1 MFDDLSQKFDG
12 IFRKL
17 RGRGVLTEDNVQEGL
32 REVRR
37 ALLEAD
43 VNFKVVKDFITQ
55 VEARALGREVLSGL
69 HPGQQVV
76 KVVYEEMVRLLG
88 ENHRSL
94 NLASAPPTVVMVS
107 GLQGSGKTTFCG
119 KLARRF
125 LAKGRRVLL
134 VAADVQRPAAID
146 QLETVGRSVGAEVY
160 SRRNQ
165 DAVTIC
171 RDGVEEAKRRDF
183 DLVILDTAG
192 RLHIDDA
199 LMAELGTIQS
209 LVSPHETLLV
219 LDGLTGQD
227 AVQVARTFSE
237 RLAGRRCGAI
247 TGVVLTKM
255 DGDARGGAALSVAHV
270 TGVPLKFVGTGE
282 KPDALEDF
290 YPDRMAARILGMGDV
305 LTLVERVEAAVD
317 ADEARRMAEK
327 LRKEQF
333 TLEDFLGQIEQM
345 KRMGPLED
353 MLKMLPGVGGKLKG
367 LSLDDRALVHVQAMI
382 QSMTPEERRNPSM
395 LNGSRRR
402 RVAEGSGTTVQE
414 LNQLLKQYR
423 DMQKM
428 MRMLKGRRG
437 LGRVPMPF

>member
-1 MFDDLSQKFDG
+1 MFEDLSQKFDG

-17 RGRGVLTEDNVQEGL
+17 RGRGVLNPENVQEGL

-43 VNFKVVKDFITQ
+43 VNFKVVKDFIAQ

-76 KVVYEEMVRLLG
+76 KIVYEEMVRLLG
-88 ENHRSL
+88 QSHRALLVAPS
-94 NLASAPPTVVMVS
+94 PPTVVMVS

-125 LAKGRRVLL
+125 LARGRRVLL

-146 QLETVGRSVGAEVY
+146 QLEVVGRSVGADVY
-160 SRRNQ
+160 SRRDQ

-171 RDGVEEAKRRDF
+171 RDGVEEAGRRGF
-183 DLVILDTAG
+183 DLVVLDTAG
-192 RLHIDDA
+192 RLHIDEA
-199 LMAELGTIQS
+199 LMEELGTIQS
-209 LVSPHETLLV
+209 LVAPHETLLV

-227 AVQVARTFSE
+227 AVTVARTFAE
-237 RLAGRRCGAI
+237 RIAF

-270 TGVPLKFVGTGE
+270 TGVPIKFVGTGE
-282 KPDALEDF
+282 KPEALEEF
-290 YPDRMAARILGMGDV
+290 HPDRMAARILGMGDV
-305 LTLVERVEAAVD
+305 LTLVERAQAAVD
-317 ADEARRMAEK
+317 VDEARRMAER

-333 TLEDFLGQIEQM
+333 TLEDFLGQIEQL

-353 MLKMLPGVGGKLKG
+353 ILKMLPGVGSKMKG
-367 LSLDDRALVHVQAMI
+367 LSLDDRALGRVQAMI
-382 QSMTPEERRNPSM
+382 QSMTPEERQNPSV

-402 RVAEGSGTTVQE
+402 RVASGSGTSVQE

-437 LGRVPMPF
+437 LNRVPLPF

>member
-17 RGRGVLTEDNVQEGL
+17 RGRGVLTDENVQEGL

-55 VEARALGREVLSGL
+55 VEGRALGREVLSGL

-88 ENHRSL
+88 ESHRG
-94 NLASAPPTVVMVS
+94 LAVSSAPPTVVMVS

-125 LAKGRRVLL
+125 LTKGRRVLL

-146 QLETVGRSVGAEVY
+146 QLETVGRSVGAKVY

-192 RLHIDDA
+192 RLHIDEA
-199 LMAELGTIQS
+199 LMGELGTIQS
-209 LVSPHETLLV
+209 QVAPHETLLV

-227 AVQVARTFSE
+227 AVSVGRAFSE
-237 RLAGRRCGAI
+237 RLAV

-270 TGVPLKFVGTGE
+270 TGVPIKFVGTGE

-290 YPDRMAARILGMGDV
+290 HPDRMAARILGMGDV

-317 ADEARRMAEK
+317 ADEARRMAER

-367 LSLDDRALVHVQAMI
+367 LSLDDRALVRVQAMI
-382 QSMTPEERRNPSM
+382 QSMTPEERRNPSV
-395 LNGSRRR
+395 LNGNRRR
-402 RVAEGSGTTVQE
+402 RVALGSGTSVQE

>member
-17 RGRGVLTEDNVQEGL
+17 RGRGVLTENNVAEGL

-55 VEARALGREVLSGL
+55 VESRALGREVLSGL

-88 ENHRSL
+88 ESHRSL
-94 NLASAPPTVVMVS
+94 TLASAPPTVVMVS

-125 LAKGRRVLL
+125 LVKGRRVLL

-199 LMAELGTIQS
+199 LMTELGTIQS
-209 LVSPHETLLV
+209 LVAPHETLLV

-237 RLAGRRCGAI
+237 RLAV

-270 TGVPLKFVGTGE
+270 TGVPIKFVGTGE
-282 KPDALEDF
+282 KPEALEDF

-345 KRMGPLED
+345 KRMGPMED
-353 MLKMLPGVGGKLKG
+353 ILKMIPGVGGKLKG
-367 LSLDDRALVHVQAMI
+367 LSLDDSALVRVQAMI
-382 QSMTPEERRNPSM
+382 QSMTPEERRNPSV

-402 RVAEGSGTTVQE
+402 RVALGSGTTVQE

>member
-1 MFDDLSQKFDG
+1 MFEDLSQKFDG

-17 RGRGVLTEDNVQEGL
+17 RGRGVLTPENVQEGL
-32 REVRR
+32 RDVRR

-43 VNFKVVKDFITQ
+43 VNFKVVKDFIAQ
-55 VEARALGREVLSGL
+55 VEARASGREVLSGL

-88 ENHRSL
+88 ETHRT
-94 NLASAPPTVVMVS
+94 LALSSAPPTVVMVS

-160 SRRNQ
+160 ARRNQ

-171 RDGVEEAKRRDF
+171 RDGVEDAQRRDF

-199 LMAELGTIQS
+199 LMSELGTIQS
-209 LVSPHETLLV
+209 LVAPHETLLV

-237 RLAGRRCGAI
+237 RLAV

-270 TGVPLKFVGTGE
+270 TGVPIKFVGTGE

-290 YPDRMAARILGMGDV
+290 HPDRMAARILGMGDV

-317 ADEARRMAEK
+317 AEDARRMAEK

-333 TLEDFLGQIEQM
+333 TLEDFLDQIEQM

-382 QSMTPEERRNPSM
+382 QSMTPEERRNPSV

-402 RVAEGSGTTVQE
+402 RVALGSGRSVQE

-437 LGRVPMPF
+437 LGRMPMPF

>member
-1 MFDDLSQKFDG
+1 MFEDLSQKFDG

-17 RGRGVLTEDNVQEGL
+17 RGRGVLNQENIQEGL
-32 REVRR
+32 RDVRR

-43 VNFKVVKDFITQ
+43 VNFKVVKDFIAQ
-55 VEARALGREVLSGL
+55 VETRAQGQDVLAGL

-76 KVVYEEMVRLLG
+76 KIVYEEMVRLLG
-88 ENHRSL
+88 ESHRA
-94 NLASAPPTVVMVS
+94 LAAAASPPTVIMVS

-125 LAKGRRVLL
+125 MAKGRRVLL

-146 QLETVGRSVGAEVY
+146 QLETVGRSIGADVY

-171 RDGVEEAKRRDF
+171 RDGVDEGRRRGF

-192 RLHIDDA
+192 RLHIDEA
-199 LMAELGTIQS
+199 LMNELETIQS
-209 LVSPHETLLV
+209 QVEPHETLLV

-227 AVQVARTFSE
+227 AVSVARTFSE
-237 RLAGRRCGAI
+237 RLAT

-270 TGVPLKFVGTGE
+270 TGVPIKFVGTGE
-282 KPDALEDF
+282 KPEALEEF
-290 YPDRMAARILGMGDV
+290 HPDRMAARILGMGDV

-333 TLEDFLGQIEQM
+333 TLEDFLGQIEQV

-367 LSLDDRALVHVQAMI
+367 LTLDDRALVRVQAMI
-382 QSMTPEERRNPSM
+382 QSMTPEERRNPAI
-395 LNGSRRR
+395 LNGNRRKR
-402 RVAEGSGTTVQE
+402 IAAGSGTTIQE

-428 MRMLKGRRG
+428 MRLLKGRRG
-437 LGRVPMPF
+437 PGRVPLPF

>member
-17 RGRGVLTEDNVQEGL
+17 RGRGVLTDENVQEGL

-55 VEARALGREVLSGL
+55 VEGRALGREVLSGL

-88 ENHRSL
+88 ESHRG
-94 NLASAPPTVVMVS
+94 LAVSSAPPTVVMVS

-125 LAKGRRVLL
+125 LTKGRRVLL

-192 RLHIDDA
+192 RLHIDEA
-199 LMAELGTIQS
+199 LMGELGTIQS
-209 LVSPHETLLV
+209 QVAPHETLLV

-227 AVQVARTFSE
+227 AVSVGRAFSE
-237 RLAGRRCGAI
+237 RLAV

-270 TGVPLKFVGTGE
+270 TGVPIKFVGTGE

-290 YPDRMAARILGMGDV
+290 HPDRMAARILGMGDV

-317 ADEARRMAEK
+317 ADEARRMAER

-367 LSLDDRALVHVQAMI
+367 LSLDDRALVRVQAMI
-382 QSMTPEERRNPSM
+382 QSMTPEERRNPSV
-395 LNGSRRR
+395 LNGNRRR
-402 RVAEGSGTTVQE
+402 RVALGSGTSVQE

>member
-17 RGRGVLTEDNVQEGL
+17 RGRGVLTDENVQEGL

-55 VEARALGREVLSGL
+55 VEGRALGREVLSGL

-88 ENHRSL
+88 ESHRG
-94 NLASAPPTVVMVS
+94 LAVSSAPPTVVMVS

-125 LAKGRRVLL
+125 LTKGRRVLL

-192 RLHIDDA
+192 RLHIDEA
-199 LMAELGTIQS
+199 LMGELGTIQS
-209 LVSPHETLLV
+209 QVAPHETLLV

-227 AVQVARTFSE
+227 AVSVGRAFSE
-237 RLAGRRCGAI
+237 RLAV

-270 TGVPLKFVGTGE
+270 TGVPIKFVGTGE

-290 YPDRMAARILGMGDV
+290 HPDRMAARILGMGDV

-317 ADEARRMAEK
+317 ADEARRMAER

-353 MLKMLPGVGGKLKG
+353 MLKILPGVGGKLKG
-367 LSLDDRALVHVQAMI
+367 LSLDDRALVRVQAMI
-382 QSMTPEERRNPSM
+382 QSMTPEERRNPSV
-395 LNGSRRR
+395 LNGNRRR
-402 RVAEGSGTTVQE
+402 RVALGSGTSVQE

>member
-1 MFDDLSQKFDG
+1 MFEDLSQKFDG
-12 IFRKL
+12 IFKKL
-17 RGRGVLTEDNVQEGL
+17 RGRGVLNQDNIQEGL
-32 REVRR
+32 RDVRR

-43 VNFKVVKDFITQ
+43 VNFKVVKDFIAQ
-55 VEARALGREVLSGL
+55 VEARAQGQEVLSGL
-69 HPGQQVV
+69 HPGQQVI
-76 KVVYEEMVRLLG
+76 KIVYEEMVRLLG
-88 ENHRSL
+88 ESHRAL
-94 NLASAPPTVVMVS
+94 GTASSPPTVVMVS

-125 LAKGRRVLL
+125 MAKGRRVLL

-146 QLETVGRSVGAEVY
+146 QLETVGRSVGADVY

-171 RDGVEEAKRRDF
+171 REGVREGQERGF
-183 DLVILDTAG
+183 DLVVLDTAG
-192 RLHIDDA
+192 RLHIDEA
-199 LMAELGTIQS
+199 LMHELETIQS
-209 LVSPHETLLV
+209 QVDPHETLLV

-227 AVQVARTFSE
+227 AVSVARTFSE
-237 RLAGRRCGAI
+237 RLAT

-270 TGVPLKFVGTGE
+270 TGVPIKFVGTGE
-282 KPDALEDF
+282 KPEALEEF
-290 YPDRMAARILGMGDV
+290 HPDRMAARILGMGDV

-317 ADEARRMAEK
+317 ADQARRMAEK

-333 TLEDFLGQIEQM
+333 TLEDFLGQIEQV

-367 LSLDDRALVHVQAMI
+367 LSLDDRALVRVEAMI
-382 QSMTPEERRNPSM
+382 QSMTPEERRNPAI
-395 LNGSRRR
+395 LNGSRRKR
-402 RVAEGSGTTVQE
+402 IAAGSGTTIQE

-428 MRMLKGRRG
+428 MRMMKSRRG
-437 LGRVPMPF
+437 LGRVPLPF